1 LKSIELSV
9 KASTNDV
16 RLLAKVKAFLD
27 SIARNSLS
35 SKKTYS
41 SAINH
46 FQNFLRQDQYQE
58 KYQCNCEAILRP
70 LLENKI
76 NVYELCDEFV
86 SYLLATKPDL
96 TPKSLRLYITAL
108 RSYFAYY
115 DIDVIPSKFKRK
127 VKTPKFYRQDEEPLD
142 VSDIRKILL
151 NCNNRRLKAYLLLLA
166 SGGMRAVEGLAIRFC
181 DIDFSVNPTKI
192 HVRKEFA
199 KTRTARDIYISD
211 EAAYHLKQWIDWK
224 YPDKGKNRS
233 SKDRSHNDLVFS
245 IYSVKGVP
253 DPNILYVKLLSE
265 FQKLLTIVGMDER
278 KEEGIYKRRKITLHS
293 LRRFVKTVVTDQTN
307 QDYSEWFLGHSKSPY
322 YTKKEPERREIYA
335 TKCMKYLTFLDYTTL
350 EARGK
355 SIEANL
361 QEKDREIAGLKQKY
375 DADIALLKEAML
387 DMQQLLKNP
396 ERLAEISRAVKP
408 GIPP

>member
-1 LKSIELSV
+1 V
-9 KASTNDV
+9 STNDV
-16 RLLAKVKAFLD
+16 RLLAKVEAFLD

-46 FQNFLRQDQYQE
+46 FQNFLRQDQCQE
-58 KYQCNCEAILRP
+58 KYQCNCDAILRP

-86 SYLLATKPDL
+86 SYLLTTKPDL

-199 KTRTARDIYISD
+199 KTRAARDIYISD

-224 YPDKGKNRS
+224 YRDKGKNRS
-233 SKDRSHNDLVFS
+233 SKDRSHKDLVFS

-293 LRRFVKTVVTDQTN
+293 LRRFVKTVITDQTN

-361 QEKDREIAGLKQKY
+361 QEKDREIAALKEKY
-375 DADIALLKEAML
+375 GVEIALLKDQMQ
-387 DMQQLLKNP
+387 DMQQLLKNH
-396 ERLAEISRAVKP
+396 EKLAEISRSTKP
-408 GIPP
+408 EVSL

>member
-1 LKSIELSV
+1 LKSIELAV
-9 KASTNDV
+9 KGSRDDV

-115 DIDVIPSKFKRK
+115 DIDVIPSKFERK

-224 YPDKGKNRS
+224 YRDKGKNRS
-233 SKDRSHNDLVFS
+233 SKECSHKDLVFS

-293 LRRFVKTVVTDQTN
+293 LRRFVKTVITDQTN

-361 QEKDREIAGLKQKY
+361 QEKDREIEELRHNDKVKEDALATLSDQVMKLMIEVQELKKQK
-375 DADIALLKEAML
+375 
-387 DMQQLLKNP
+387 
-396 ERLAEISRAVKP
+396 
-408 GIPP
+408 

>member
-1 LKSIELSV
+1 MIMHGEAV
-9 KASTNDV
+9 TNDV
-16 RLLAKVKAFLD
+16 RLSPKVSAFLD

-35 SKKTYS
+35 SKMSYC

-46 FQNFLRQDQYQE
+46 FQNYLCQNENKE
-58 KYQCNCEAILRP
+58 KYLGCNCETILQP

-76 NVYELCDEFV
+76 NIYELFDHFV
-86 SYLLATKPDL
+86 SFLVATKPDL
-96 TPKSLRLYITAL
+96 TPKSISLYITAL
-108 RSYFAYY
+108 KSYFAYY
-115 DIDVIPSKFKRK
+115 DLDVIPSKFKRR
-127 VKTPKFYRQDEEPLD
+127 VKAPKFYRQDEEPLD

-224 YPDKGKNRS
+224 YRDKGKNRS
-233 SKDRSHNDLVFS
+233 SKDRSHKDLVFS

-387 DMQQLLKNP
+387 DLQQLLKNP
-396 ERLAEISRAVKP
+396 EKLAEISRAAER
-408 GIPP
+408 ICR